1 MWTSFMANSVR
12 GFSGALRAEEDH
24 RGDEVDRAG
33 RHGGQLGRERERE
46 MCPKQY
52 KWDLSQFTYVSKSII
67 LTLTHLFFEANEADA
82 EETDEAEATLEE
94 IDSDEDGLAM
104 SMSGGGDEE

>member
-1 MWTSFMANSVR
+1 M
-12 GFSGALRAEEDH
+12 
-24 RGDEVDRAG
+24 
-33 RHGGQLGRERERE
+33 
-46 MCPKQY
+46 
-52 KWDLSQFTYVSKSII
+52 I
-67 LTLTHLFFEANEADA
+67 LTLTHLYFEANEADA